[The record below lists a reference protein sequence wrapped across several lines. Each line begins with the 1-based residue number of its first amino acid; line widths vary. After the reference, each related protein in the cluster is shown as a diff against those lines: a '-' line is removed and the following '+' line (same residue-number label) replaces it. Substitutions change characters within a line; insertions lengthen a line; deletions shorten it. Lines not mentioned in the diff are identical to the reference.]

1 VIRAYAVW
9 PSGVTLDTHAVTTL
23 KIAIALAWI
32 PFWIY
37 WLAAA
42 TRAKESRGRRWTPI
56 GGLTVIAVLVIVRV
70 LRTGGLVVHSPV
82 LGAIGAVVFVSGLGL
97 AVWARVHLGRNW
109 GMPMTERV
117 EPELITSGPYRL
129 IRHPIYTGLLLA
141 VTGTALATNFI
152 GLIVAAVLC
161 GVFYRAA
168 TVEERNLIAAFPT
181 SYPAYRDS
189 TKMLIPFI
197 L

>member
-1 VIRAYAVW
+1 M
-9 PSGVTLDTHAVTTL
+9 TTL
-23 KIAIALAWI
+23 RTAIAIAWI

-56 GGLTVIAVLVIVRV
+56 GGLTLIAVLVVARV
-70 LRTGGLVVHSPV
+70 FRTGGLVVHSPV

-97 AVWARVHLGRNW
+97 AIWARIHLGRNW

-117 EPELITSGPYRL
+117 EPELITSGPYRF
-129 IRHPIYTGLLLA
+129 IRHPIYTGLLLG
-141 VTGTALATNFI
+141 VTGTALATNLI

-168 TVEERNLIAAFPT
+168 SVEERNLIAAFPAT
-181 SYPAYRDS
+181 YPTYRDS

>member
-1 VIRAYAVW
+1 VN
-9 PSGVTLDTHAVTTL
+9 TL
-23 KIAIALAWI
+23 KIAIAVAWI

-42 TRAKESRGRRWTPI
+42 TRAKESRGRRWTPV
-56 GGLTVIAVLVIVRV
+56 GGITLIAVLVIVRV
-70 LRTGGLVVHSPV
+70 FRTGGLAVHSPV
-82 LGAIGAVVFVSGLGL
+82 LGAIGAVVFVSGLAL
-97 AVWARVHLGRNW
+97 AIWARVHLGRNW

-129 IRHPIYTGLLLA
+129 IRHPIYTGLLLGIL
-141 VTGTALATNFI
+141 GTALATNLV
-152 GLIVAAVLC
+152 GLIVAAVMC

-181 SYPAYRDS
+181 AYPAYRDS
-189 TKMLIPFI
+189 TKKLIPFI

>member
-1 VIRAYAVW
+1 VFPSRA
-9 PSGVTLDTHAVTTL
+9 TLDPPALTTL
-23 KIAIALAWI
+23 KTAIAIAWV

-37 WLAAA
+37 WLTAA

-56 GGLTVIAVLVIVRV
+56 GGLTVIAVVIVVR
-70 LRTGGLVVHSPV
+70 LFRTGSLAVNSPV
-82 LGAIGAVVFVSGLGL
+82 LGGIGAAVFVSGLAL
-97 AVWARVHLGRNW
+97 AIWARVHLGRNW
-109 GMPMTERV
+109 GMPMTERA

-129 IRHPIYTGLLLA
+129 IRHPIYTGLLLG
-141 VTGTALATNFI
+141 VIGTALATNLV

-168 TVEERNLIAAFPT
+168 SVEERNLIAAFPT
-181 SYPAYRDS
+181 TYPAYRDS